1 MIIATAEIFFLQ
13 LHYIVENIYL
23 PGMDEMRSAV
33 RAAYLG
39 LRELYPALPE
49 QLRDFQV

>member
-1 MIIATAEIFFLQ
+1 MIIATAEIFS